1 MPTTLRNLDI
11 LFNDGSTQSTAATS
25 GASGFRAQA
34 FTGNG
39 TFTIPTGVTA
49 IKVTVVGGGG
59 GGGGGYDL
67 GCAGAVPASGGSG
80 AGTAI
85 VYLSGLTPGNTIA
98 VTVGGAGTGG
108 APGANG
114 GTGGNSSIASGTQTI
129 TTVTASGGGR
139 GIYNNQ
145 PDGPGGTTNA
155 TLGIT
160 GQRAAYGVTQQA
172 FNGGGSLFGFP
183 GFVINLTTK
192 QAASGYGAGG
202 AGDNGSNRAGLAG
215 TAGVVIFEL

>member
-1 MPTTLRNLDI
+1 MPTTLQNLNV
-11 LFNDGSTQSTAATS
+11 LFNDNSTQGTAWT
-25 GASGFRAQA
+25 GFRAQA

-59 GGGGGYDL
+59 GGAGGNDF
-67 GCAGAVPASGGSG
+67 GCAGVVPGSGGSG

-85 VYLSGLTPGNTIA
+85 VYVSGLTAGNTIS
-98 VTVGGAGTGG
+98 VTVGAAGTAGVVGG
-108 APGANG
+108 NG

-139 GIYNNQ
+139 GIHNNQ

-160 GQRAAYGVTQQA
+160 GQRGIFTGT
-172 FNGGGSLFGFP
+172 FTGGGSLFGFP
-183 GFVINLTTK
+183 GFVISLTTK

-202 AGDNGSNRAGLAG
+202 AGDNGSSRAGLAG
-215 TAGVVIFEL
+215 TAGVVIFEW

>member
-1 MPTTLRNLDI
+1 LKI
-11 LFNDGSTQSTAATS
+11 
-25 GASGFRAQA
+25 
-34 FTGNG
+34 
-39 TFTIPTGVTA
+39 
-49 IKVTVVGGGG
+49 TVVGGGG
-59 GGGGGYDL
+59 GGAGGYDF
-67 GCAGAVPASGGSG
+67 GCAGVVPASGGSG

-85 VYLSGLTPGNTIA
+85 VYFSGLTPGNTIL

-108 APGANG
+108 ASGSNG

-139 GIYNNQ
+139 GIYNNLG
-145 PDGPGGTTNA
+145 DGPGNTTNA

-160 GQRAAYGVTQQA
+160 GQLSVYGFPYT
-172 FNGGGSLFGFP
+172 GGGSLFGFP
-183 GFVINLTTK
+183 GFVVNNVTK

-215 TAGVVIFEL
+215 TAGFVFFEY